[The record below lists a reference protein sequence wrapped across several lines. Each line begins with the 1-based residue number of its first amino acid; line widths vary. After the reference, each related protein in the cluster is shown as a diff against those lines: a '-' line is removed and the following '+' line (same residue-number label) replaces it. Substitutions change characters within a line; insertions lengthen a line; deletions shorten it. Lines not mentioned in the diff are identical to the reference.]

1 VSIKKSNLL
10 SGTRKSIY
18 RFKQLCS
25 VHDKI
30 EKNLNPYK
38 FRLSYLP
45 EINIYNLKSK
55 YKGKKKTEWDLKF
68 QDNNQ
73 ISLIKSI

>member
-1 VSIKKSNLL
+1 VCRLRNQIFYT
-10 SGTRKSIY
+10 GTRKSIY

-25 VHDKI
+25 VHDQI

-45 EINIYNLKSK
+45 EINIYNLKKSNNI
-55 YKGKKKTEWDLKF
+55 KG
-68 QDNNQ
+68 N
-73 ISLIKSI
+73 